1 MALID
6 GTALP
11 GFAGAAKIG
20 LRAENVRVAEAGHGR
35 LTCRVSECEFLGS
48 ETFIGLSHKSATG
61 PTVSL
66 PGMRQIPSG
75 QEVEISFADKDLH
88 FFAAPAQRVGRP
100 DGAHLV
106 RESRG
111 ES

>member
-11 GFAGAAKIG
+11 GFAGTAKIG

-48 ETFIGLSHKSATG
+48 EPFIGLSPKSTTG
-61 PTVSL
+61 LPVSL
-66 PGMRQIPSG
+66 PGLRPTPSG
-75 QEVEISFADKDLH
+75 LEVEIRFPT
-88 FFAAPAQRVGRP
+88 PALPSSKPPATRVGRP
-100 DGAHLV
+100 
-106 RESRG
+106 ESPPA
-111 ES
+111 